1 MRVEHAAVRA
11 RDRVRVVRVV
21 EPLLRVQKRLE
32 TVVAL

>member
-21 EPLLRVQKRLE
+21 EPLLRVQKGLE

>member
-21 EPLLRVQKRLE
+21 EPLLRVQKGLE
-32 TVVAL
+32 AVVAL

>member
-1 MRVEHAAVRA
+1 MCVDHAAVWA

-21 EPLLRVQKRLE
+21 EPLLRVQKGLE